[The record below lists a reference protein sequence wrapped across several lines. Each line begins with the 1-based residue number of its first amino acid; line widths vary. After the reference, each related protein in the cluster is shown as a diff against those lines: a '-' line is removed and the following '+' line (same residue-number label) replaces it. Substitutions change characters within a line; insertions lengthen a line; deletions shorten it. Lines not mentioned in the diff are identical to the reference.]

1 MLNLNQHSS
10 PQTWLLYR
18 LIAETIRAVVDAVH
32 IWRLAV
38 VDCYHVHTVEN
49 YPLNCRVREQ
59 SVIMK

>member
-49 YPLNCRVREQ
+49 
-59 SVIMK
+59 